1 MTTRDLIILLVL
13 FFSAITAAL
22 FLGVTS
28 TSSPAVYKSNLS
40 DVLIIHT
47 YQLRINELQIEN
59 NSFKSDCIE
68 QKLEQLSEYKTID
81 FPCVIPATE
90 NKNEAEI
97 LKLEAQIETK
107 MQEIKNAQ

>member
-1 MTTRDLIILLVL
+1 MTTRDFIILLVL
-13 FFSAITAAL
+13 FFSGVTAAV
-22 FLGVTS
+22 FLGAAS
-28 TSSPAVYKSNLS
+28 TSNPDANKSNLS

-59 NSFKSDCIE
+59 NSFRSGCIE

-81 FPCVIPATE
+81 FPCAIPMRQDE
-90 NKNEAEI
+90 NKAEI
-97 LKLEAQIETK
+97 LKLNWQIETK